1 MAGTIKGLTVE
12 IGGNTTKL
20 GKALTDVNTQS
31 RSLQKELKGVNTLL
45 KYDPSNVV
53 LIKQKQDLL
62 NQSIASTKEK
72 LNKLKEAQVQV
83 QEQFDKGEITEEQY
97 RDFQREI
104 VATEQKLKS
113 LENEAK
119 NFGSTVSS
127 SLISASTKLNQFG
140 EKAVNTGKK
149 LLPVTA
155 AVGAIG
161 AAGVKTA
168 AEFESAMS
176 QVAATMGMTAEEI
189 NAGSE
194 DFKKLEQAARD
205 MGSTTMFSAS
215 EAAEAL
221 NYLALAGYDVDR
233 SIATL
238 PTILN
243 VAAAG
248 NMELAAASDLVTDA
262 MSALGEKAGTVE
274 EFADKLAKT
283 SQKSNTSVSQLGEAI
298 LTVGGTAKSLA
309 GGTTELNTALGILA
323 DNGVKASEGGTAI
336 RNIILSLGSPTT
348 DAAINKMEDLGLKV
362 YDLDGNMRP
371 LNEIFKDLDSSMSKL
386 TDEEKTNALNAI
398 FNKTDLK
405 SVNALLANCGSR
417 WDELSGYISDAE
429 GAAADMADTMQNNL
443 KGELT
448 TLKSTLEG
456 ILIEIGNALLP
467 MVKGLVSALQN
478 WATWFSN
485 LDQLSKNIIITL
497 GLIVGSIGPLLLIVG
512 TFAQKISGIIDLG
525 IKLAPLFAKIG
536 VALKGLFG
544 IVAAH
549 PIIAIRTAIGAAVI
563 YLWNTNEG
571 FRNAVIEIFN
581 NVVDFISSCVNSII
595 NFFTVTV
602 PNAIQNMCT
611 WFSNLPGTIG
621 TYLSELISS
630 ISQWLG
636 QLPYNIGLWLGMAIS
651 TVINWGT
658 QMKESATKIGT
669 SFVNSIVNYIKN
681 LPGRI
686 WAWLVSTYHKAIA
699 WGNQMKAKAT
709 EIGTLFVNSV
719 VNYIKN
725 LPGRVWAWFSSTI
738 SRASKFASDFGAKG
752 KQAAKEFGTK
762 IINGIKSIPGKVQS
776 IGKSIVEGLWKGI
789 TGAGGWLKD
798 KIGGFAN
805 DVVKGFKKGFK
816 INSPAKVMV
825 PIGKGIDEGVGVGI
839 EDNADIAIDSAQRMI
854 DGVVGVNFER
864 SLNNTFGKVPI
875 QQDVNQNENTN
886 SINLPT
892 SCTFN
897 LVANGKVLASATA
910 PFLDV
915 LNGERLD
922 LAERGLVIE

>member
-1 MAGTIKGLTVE
+1 MSGSVKGITVE

-31 RSLQKELKGVNTLL
+31 RSLQRELKGVNTLL

-104 VATEQKLKS
+104 IATEQKLES
-113 LENEAK
+113 LEKEAK
-119 NFGSTVSS
+119 NFGSTVSA
-127 SLISASTKLNQFG
+127 SLISASAKLNQFG
-140 EKAVNTGKK
+140 EKTVNTGKK
-149 LLPVTA
+149 LLPITA
-155 AVGAIG
+155 TVGAIG

-194 DFKKLEQAARD
+194 DFEKLEKAARD
-205 MGSTTMFSAS
+205 MGSSTMYSAS

-221 NYLALAGYDVDR
+221 NYLALAGYDVDK
-233 SIATL
+233 SVSTL

-283 SQKSNTSVSQLGEAI
+283 SQKSNTSVAQLGEAI

-371 LNEIFKDLDSSMSKL
+371 LNDIFKDLDSSMSKL
-386 TDEEKTNALNAI
+386 TDEQKTNALNAI

-405 SVNALLANCGSR
+405 SVNALLANSSDR
-417 WDELSGYISDAE
+417 WDELSGYIGNAE
-429 GAAADMADTMQNNL
+429 GAASDMADTMQNNL
-443 KGELT
+443 KGQIT
-448 TLKSTLEG
+448 ALKSTLEG

-467 MVKGLVSALQN
+467 MIKGLVTILQD

-497 GLIVGSIGPLLLIVG
+497 GLIAGSIGPLLIIVG
-512 TFAQKISGIIDLG
+512 TFAQKISAIINLG
-525 IKLAPLFAKIG
+525 IKCVPMFEKIG
-536 VALKGLFG
+536 GALKSLFG
-544 IVAAH
+544 IIAAH
-549 PIIAIRTAIGAAVI
+549 PIVAIITVIVAAVM

-581 NVVDFISSCVNSII
+581 NVVEFVSSCVDSIVT
-595 NFFTVTV
+595 FFTTTV
-602 PNAIQNMCT
+602 PNALQNMCT
-611 WFSNLPGTIG
+611 WFSNLPSTIG
-621 TYLSELISS
+621 TYLSQLISS

-651 TVINWGT
+651 TVINWGNDMIN
-658 QMKESATKIGT
+658 QAIKIGT
-669 SFVNSIVNYIKN
+669 SFVNSIVNFFQN
-681 LPGRI
+681 LPSRI
-686 WAWLVSTYHKAIA
+686 WTWLLSTYHKAIA
-699 WGNQMKAKAT
+699 WGTKMKAKAT
-709 EIGTLFVNSV
+709 EIGTSFVNSV

-725 LPGRVWAWFSSTI
+725 LPNRVWSWFVSTI
-738 SRASKFASDFGAKG
+738 SKASKFASDFTAKG
-752 KQAAKEFGTK
+752 KQAAKEFGIK
-762 IINGIKSIPGKVQS
+762 IVDGIKSIPGKVQS
-776 IGKSIVEGLWKGI
+776 VGKSIVEGLWKGI
-789 TGAGGWLKD
+789 TGAGGWLRD

-816 INSPAKVMV
+816 INSPAKVMY
-825 PIGKGIDEGVGVGI
+825 PIGKGIDEGIGVSI
-839 EDNADIAIDSAQRMI
+839 DKNADIPIESAQRVV
-854 DGVVGVNFER
+854 DGVTSVNFQKSIS
-864 SLNNTFGKVPI
+864 SL
-875 QQDVNQNENTN
+875 QN
-886 SINLPT
+886 NLPVT
-892 SCTFN
+892 NQHS
-897 LVANGKVLASATA
+897 K
-910 PFLDV
+910 DV
-915 LNGERLD
+915 LIDYDAITVAFINAIKQTNLD
-922 LAERGLVIE
+922 NPQFNMDGKTFAKVISPHLARNTRGL